1 MTVLVTGAAGFLGR
15 HLVATLL
22 ADGESVVGVDNF
34 RTSDRA
40 DLAALQQ
47 AAGFRFHELDISTP
61 AFPET
66 MRRYRLSV
74 IYNLACPTG
83 VPNLGPMGLEMLET
97 CYEGSKAVLELARSN
112 DAPALLTSTA
122 EVYGNPLE
130 SPQREEYTGNV
141 ETLGPRKGYE
151 EGKRV
156 AETLFALYAERF
168 GVAAKIVRVFNTYGP
183 GMCLT
188 DTRVAPAFIS
198 AALTGRPLRVQGDG
212 SQTRCHTFASDMVA
226 GLRLAMAKGT
236 PARAYNLG
244 SDTQV
249 TVQALAESVLR
260 LTGSTSVIE
269 HIARPAHDHDNRLP
283 EVSRAREELGWS
295 RRVEL
300 DDGLAATVADFRE
313 RMGLPRSAEKTD
325 TVNEASQNAS
335 AQPSGYEVAGGNLR

>member
-47 AAGFRFHELDISTP
+47 ADGFRFHEIDISTA
-61 AFPET
+61 AFAEA
-66 MRRYRLSV
+66 MRRYRFSA

-97 CYEGSKAVLELARSN
+97 CYEGSKAVLELARAN

-156 AETLFALYAERF
+156 AETLFGLYAERY

-188 DTRVAPAFIS
+188 DTRVVPAFVTS
-198 AALTGRPLRVQGDG
+198 ALTGRPLIVQGDG
-212 SQTRCHTFASDMVA
+212 GQTRCHTFASDMVA
-226 GLRLAMAKGT
+226 GLRLAMAKGA

-249 TVQALAESVLR
+249 SVQALAESVLR
-260 LTGSTSVIE
+260 LTGSQSAIE

-283 EVSRAREELGWS
+283 DLRRAHAELGWS
-295 RRVEL
+295 RRMEL
-300 DDGLAATVADFRE
+300 DNGLAATIADFRS
-313 RMGLPRSAEKTD
+313 RMGLPRTGETTD

-335 AQPSGYEVAGGNLR
+335 TELSGHEVAGVSRS